1 MRNKILNIF
10 FHALAAS
17 KGHILA
23 LVFGLAITS
32 CGLEEPYGGLKNNE
46 GVIEF
51 VARPVGFN
59 DQIVDTKATVAE
71 GDLETKIYSCYFLVF
86 DTTTGT
92 GNGKLIHCSD
102 NLVTGTTPITSIP
115 PQRLNISKKGVKTVK
130 ACFIVNVP
138 KNFIYNETNDTPLLN
153 NLTAL
158 NAAVLGPEHFS
169 YATNSA
175 TVPMGTPQMT
185 INGVSG
191 VKCIPAFGM
200 TSSDINLESGAAAPV
215 QITIKRLFAKVSV
228 NLKVALA
235 GLSDFE
241 SAIQALTHYEVQTL
255 KLYNIPTKVKLVED
269 NVTESAWRTAT
280 SQYTTTPMQKSRINT
295 QIYNNSDNGYSYY
308 FYVPEFYLDPIAD
321 PTQKQEFKP
330 KNYPDSDSYRTYPV
344 YIQIEGSFVKYSI
357 NSATINYKIYL
368 GGDNI
373 DNFSIARNTHYTNDL
388 TILNTNKNSQDQNNL
403 DHRVT
408 TTTINNPVA
417 KAGETANCYV
427 ISKPG
432 EYHFPAYMGAYKSLE
447 DAIPCEGGDYAKIIK
462 NVAQY
467 KSDQV
472 DKITNINI
480 SGEAYDPITNMVSFK
495 VAPVSESINTLKNL
509 VPNGNV
515 VIALMDDNGTTGEN
529 EKGDDTI
536 IWSWHLWFVSDFSGN
551 ESEWATIGSETYPNG
566 SVVMDRNLGA
576 VSATITLLNQ
586 SEAIGA
592 YYKYG
597 RKEPFIDGAYW
608 GGGTNGTNTWDPAG
622 DANVADNTKAINDPC
637 PPGYKIPNMGVWQNF
652 TPTKSHDALLGGFLF
667 YRSGSTSIYYP
678 YSGYIDANDKP
689 QVLSFDIDRSTKSD
703 LIESKIPEKQNPYYS
718 LNILDERPE
727 YPYKDIKVEYYILNN
742 DHGGYMWSNLNS
754 GNNILKYGYKEEG
767 FQIFK
772 CTYTQ
777 GVWDVSGRFV
787 KTYKANYTG
796 KTPTVISDK
805 QLDDGTTYSADQA
818 LKDSNAEL
826 YERVNKLIQA
836 KHSNKEWWDILGV
849 VDLFTKK
856 TYLDPA
862 PAESNCGYP
871 IRCVVE

>member
-138 KNFIYNETNDTPLLN
+138 QNFIYDEESGAPIINSLS
-153 NLTAL
+153 AL
-158 NAAVLGPEHFS
+158 DEAVLGPTHFS
-169 YATNSA
+169 YASNSND
-175 TVPMGTPQMT
+175 VPMGTPQMT
-185 INGVSG
+185 INGASN

-467 KSDQV
+467 ESAQV
-472 DKITNINI
+472 DITNINI

-495 VAPVSESINTLKNL
+495 VGPVSESINVLKNL

-551 ESEWATIGSETYPNG
+551 ESEWATIGTHTYLNKAIM
-566 SVVMDRNLGA
+566 MDRNLGA
-576 VSATITLLNQ
+576 HSATGSGNYYMYGQ
-586 SEAIGA
+586 KEPYFAGA
-592 YYKYG
+592 YQ
-597 RKEPFIDGAYW
+597 
-608 GGGTNGTNTWDPAG
+608 GGGYNGESGW
-622 DANVADNTKAINDPC
+622 VASDKDGKSIKSVNDPC
-637 PPGYKIPNMGVWQNF
+637 PPGYRVPSSNVWKDGSNNMDAYPTMSDIPLGMFQFYSYTNWNILNQENESVYVYYPFSGFMTNSGPAHYVDPNPSDKGGTIAGPVQGAMGITGWYRNIKYTFEGDLEYESGCLVGID
-652 TPTKSHDALLGGFLF
+652 KSFLYGHLNLSDKMTITEYQFCITNSKYDWAWSPKKKGESWDFAGSAVAALI
-667 YRSGSTSIYYP
+667 SGS
-678 YSGYIDANDKP
+678 IDTD
-689 QVLSFDIDRSTKSD
+689 FDI
-703 LIESKIPEKQNPYYS
+703 IN
-718 LNILDERPE
+718 DE
-727 YPYKDIKVEYYILNN
+727 
-742 DHGGYMWSNLNS
+742 
-754 GNNILKYGYKEEG
+754 
-767 FQIFK
+767 
-772 CTYTQ
+772 YT
-777 GVWDVSGRFV
+777 S
-787 KTYKANYTG
+787 
-796 KTPTVISDK
+796 PS
-805 QLDDGTTYSADQA
+805 S
-818 LKDSNAEL
+818 DSN
-826 YERVNKLIQA
+826 
-836 KHSNKEWWDILGV
+836 
-849 VDLFTKK
+849 
-856 TYLDPA
+856 
-862 PAESNCGYP
+862 GYQV
-871 IRCVVE
+871 RCVSENSPVQ